1 MKYFLII
8 FLFSNV
14 IFAYDY
20 GYDVLHLGV
29 NMNGYFNYLSVKDKN
44 NKTSNAY
51 LYGLGNGLDE
61 VVSFDKNLSFFY
73 NPTFIFA
80 TGNFTNNNDANK
92 NLLFLSID
100 VIMGLET
107 DFIKNN
113 YIRFGIKLGITTSFE
128 SEYYSFLDLGAEIT
142 IGEKIRVKKELY
154 DIYLAF
160 YYGALNYIFE
170 EKIYKEINSNLRI
183 TIGSKWYFF

>member
-1 MKYFLII
+1 
-8 FLFSNV
+8 
-14 IFAYDY
+14 
-20 GYDVLHLGV
+20 
-29 NMNGYFNYLSVKDKN
+29 MNGYFNYLSVKDKN

-51 LYGLGNGLDE
+51 LYGFGNGLDE

-73 NPTFIFA
+73 NPSFIFA
-80 TGNFTNNNDANK
+80 AGNFTNNNENK
-92 NLLFLSID
+92 NLLFLSVDI
-100 VIMGLET
+100 IMGLET

-113 YIRFGIKLGITTSFE
+113 YIRFGIKLGITNSFA

-142 IGEKIRVKKELY
+142 IGEKVKSKKELY
-154 DIYLAF
+154 DFYLAF

-170 EKIYKEINSNLRI
+170 ENIYKEINTNVRV